1 MIDIDQISLDE
12 LYHLKAEIS
21 TFLDSYQFSE
31 RAYCEGWGDYQQ
43 HRAEAE
49 ADFAKL
55 RSRLRGL
62 AIDYGIHADFLK
74 EYSQMERDYKLKI
87 SAEKFVALKS
97 QAI

>member
-1 MIDIDQISLDE
+1 MLDIDQISLDE
-12 LYHLKAEIS
+12 LFILKAEIS

-49 ADFAKL
+49 QDFAKL

-62 AIDYGIHADFLK
+62 AIDYGIHADFLR
-74 EYSQMERDYKLKI
+74 EYSQIERDYKLKI
-87 SAEKFVALKS
+87 SAERFVALRS